1 MNMNELTLGTYTVWY
16 MYSKVDLQLGSGIV
30 EFMYNQ
36 VDSYILIDVQFNK
49 CTVSYN
55 L

>member
-1 MNMNELTLGTYTVWY
+1 

-49 CTVSYN
+49 CTVSHS